1 MIRLIWRLHFPCRW
15 PAAAAP
21 QQLDPPPRATDTW
34 LASYRPRRHRG
45 DPPSGYRRVRQGA
58 LTRCL
63 LAIAPAPQDKGR
75 DTRMFRGEL
84 QPTARYRRKRSD
96 VADDRDDAGSPQT
109 LFHSP
114 QDFCIARRMNQHD
127 AAGIEAMDGE
137 TRPIEI
143 PARLTPQHKA
153 LTRRGEPSDNIGD
166 KGGGESAVL
175 LVAAEAKNFVQ
186 GAKRKPT
193 TRQCSIDC
201 RNAERQDA
209 LRRRRCALDMPD
221 ALAELSKTGVF
232 RGGPAMPCG
241 PARLNELVQLL
252 WAVLVKRHLA
262 RLRHLGR
269 SDL

>member
-1 MIRLIWRLHFPCRW
+1 
-15 PAAAAP
+15 
-21 QQLDPPPRATDTW
+21 
-34 LASYRPRRHRG
+34 
-45 DPPSGYRRVRQGA
+45 
-58 LTRCL
+58 
-63 LAIAPAPQDKGR
+63 
-75 DTRMFRGEL
+75 MFRGEL

-209 LRRRRCALDMPD
+209 RRRRRALDLLD
-221 ALAELSKTGVF
+221 APAELGKAGVF
-232 RGGPAMPCG
+232 RGRPGMHYR
-241 PARLNELVQLL
+241 PARPNELVQLL
-252 WAVLVKRHLA
+252 WAVLVKCRLP

-269 SDL
+269 SDLLQYVLYMFYYRDGLMSNGMKNGEAATRLR